1 MNDLKD
7 LKVSD
12 IIRSEAFAK
21 ELRQQLDI
29 EEAVQTKMI
38 ASGITRRTTLDRLR
52 ERGVWNER
60 DMAVLWPRVMDKT
73 LEGYSAA
80 ERRAIGAV
88 CMAAYNRTMKKA
100 VAEEKSEKG
109 GEG

>member
-7 LKVSD
+7 LKVAD

-21 ELRQQLDI
+21 ELRQQMDI
-29 EEAVQTKMI
+29 VEAVHTKMI
-38 ASGITRRTTLDRLR
+38 ASGLKRRTTLDRLR

-80 ERRAIGAV
+80 ERHAIHAV
-88 CMAAYNRTMKKA
+88 CRKAYNRTMKKA
-100 VAEEKSEKG
+100 LAEEKSEKG